1 MTSPAILGD
10 LRIVEGSAF
19 VAAPL
24 CGMTLAQLGADVIRF
39 DQIGGGLDY
48 GRWPL
53 SGDGQSLYWA
63 GLNKGKRSIALDL
76 RAAEGREL
84 AQALVVAPGPGSGL
98 FLTNFPDAGWL
109 AYDRLR
115 EMRSDLIYLNITGN
129 PDGSSAVDYTINCA
143 TGLPYVT
150 GSGGRQQPTNHV
162 LPAWDLTTGLTAAL
176 GLLAA
181 ERRRRLTGEGGRVRL
196 PLADVAFAALGA
208 LGHIAETQ
216 LVEDE
221 RQPTGNYLYGAF
233 GRDFESRDGERFMVV
248 AITPRQWSSLVESV
262 GLADVVS
269 HIEAETGYDLK
280 REGDRFRAREP
291 LAAAVQQW
299 CSERFFSDIAAR
311 FDAAG
316 VCWGRYQ
323 SFKQLL
329 DEDPRCSQENP
340 MFGWVEQPG
349 IGRYLAPGSP
359 LDFGEARQPELAPT
373 IGQHTDEIL
382 GDILGLPAHAIGALH
397 DRGIVA

>member
-1 MTSPAILGD
+1 MSSPAILGD

-53 SGDGQSLYWA
+53 SDAGQSLYWA

-84 AQALVVAPGPGSGL
+84 AQALVVAPGTGSGL

-115 EMRSDLIYLNITGN
+115 ERRDDLIYLNITGN

-143 TGLPYVT
+143 TGLPFVT
-150 GSGGRQQPTNHV
+150 GNGGEAHPTNHV
-162 LPAWDLTTGLTAAL
+162 LPAWDLTTGLTAAV

-216 LVEDE
+216 LVEAE

-233 GRDFESRDGERFMVV
+233 GRDFTSLDGQRFMVV
-248 AITPRQWSSLVESV
+248 AITPRQWSGLVEST
-262 GLADVVS
+262 GLAETVDR
-269 HIEAETGYDLK
+269 IEAETGYDLA
-280 REGDRFRAREP
+280 REGDRFKAREP

-299 CSERFFSDIAAR
+299 CGARPYADIAAT

-323 SFKQLL
+323 SFRQMLA
-329 DEDPRCSQENP
+329 EDSRCSPDNP
-340 MFGWVEQPG
+340 MFDWVEQPG

-359 LDFGEARQPELAPT
+359 LDFGAPRQPALAPS

-382 GDILGLPAHAIGALH
+382 GDVLGLPDQAIGGLH